1 MIRLL
6 LVTAFLVVAAPSAQA
21 EDMPRALSPDL
32 IRTEHEM
39 CSTSTGYGRDF
50 VRFADID
57 GDGRRD
63 VVLDYAQALCGGQPE
78 PYCTREG
85 CLLKV
90 WTAKGGSHRLV
101 WEGRAT
107 SWSLAGEGRHTTL
120 IVDGRP
126 FAP

>member
-6 LVTAFLVVAAPSAQA
+6 LAAALLVAATPFAGA
-21 EDMPRALSPDL
+21 EDMPHQLAPDL

-57 GDGRRD
+57 GDGHRD

-78 PYCTREG
+78 PYCSREG

-90 WTAKGGSHRLV
+90 WTAKGGGYRLA
-101 WEGRAT
+101 WEGRAK
-107 SWSLAGEGRHTTL
+107 SWSFAGEGRRTVL